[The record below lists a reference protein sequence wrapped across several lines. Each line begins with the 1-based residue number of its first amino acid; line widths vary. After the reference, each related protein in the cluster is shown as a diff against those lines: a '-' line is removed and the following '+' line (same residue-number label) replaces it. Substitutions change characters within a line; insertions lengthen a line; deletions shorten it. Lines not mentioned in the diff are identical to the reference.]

1 MRLSA
6 YSDYA
11 LRTLMLAA
19 AVAPGITTI
28 ARVAES
34 FGIAESHVRKIV
46 HELTRAGFLKSY
58 RGRRGG
64 FGLARPAS
72 EIRVAEV
79 IRFTET
85 DFALVECQPPRQ
97 GVCPLGRDCAL
108 ERALARA
115 LAAFF
120 AALDGVTLADL
131 VPEPKAVLDRLG
143 ADAAAAIPAG
153 PRPPAETTA

>member
-19 AVAPGITTI
+19 AVAPRLTTI
-28 ARVAES
+28 ARVSEG

-64 FGLARPAS
+64 FALARPAA
-72 EIRVAEV
+72 EIRLAEV

-85 DFALVECQPPRQ
+85 DFALVECQLPRHST
-97 GVCPLGRDCAL
+97 CPLRHDCRL
-108 ERALARA
+108 ERALAQA

-120 AALDGVTLADL
+120 AALEGVTLADL
-131 VPEPKAVLDRLG
+131 VPEPQAVLEAVSDGDQAPSL
-143 ADAAAAIPAG
+143 AG
-153 PRPPAETTA
+153 SGPMAER

>member
-97 GVCPLGRDCAL
+97 GVCPLRRDCAL

-131 VPEPKAVLDRLG
+131 VPEPEAVLEPLARG
-143 ADAAAAIPAG
+143 SAAGKTACCDPAAGTPA
-153 PRPPAETTA
+153 

>member
-72 EIRVAEV
+72 EIRVSDV
-79 IRFTET
+79 VRFTET

-97 GVCPLGRDCAL
+97 GVCPLRRNCGL

-120 AALDGVTLADL
+120 AVLDEVTLADL
-131 VPEPKAVLDRLG
+131 VPEPEAVLGPLARGHG
-143 ADAAAAIPAG
+143 AGELARCNPTAGTPA
-153 PRPPAETTA
+153 